1 MMVRN
6 LIKEDSNY
14 SDIIA
19 LKNGSFS
26 AFENIF
32 KKYSERI
39 FLYANRFLRNEE
51 ESKDIVQ
58 EVFLKIWKY
67 RESINENLIF
77 EAFLFTITKNTIFNI
92 HKKKQHEIAYA
103 NFVQYYLKYEF
114 GELESSIIYKDLER
128 HTLAIIE
135 QLPPQQK
142 KVFNLSRFKGF
153 SHREIAEQLSL
164 SERTV
169 EVHIRLALQ
178 FIKKTFES
186 IEPGLLNPDKN

>member
-1 MMVRN
+1 MKN
-6 LIKEDSNY
+6 TIKEDSSY
-14 SDIIA
+14 SDILA

-32 KKYSERI
+32 RKYSERI
-39 FLYANRFLRNEE
+39 FFYANRFLKNEE

-77 EAFLFTITKNTIFNI
+77 EAFIFTIAKNTIFNI

-103 NFVQYYLKYEF
+103 NFVKYYLQFEF
-114 GELESSIIYKDLER
+114 GELEASLIYKDLER
-128 HTLAIIE
+128 HTFAIIN

-142 KVFNLSRFKGF
+142 KVFNLSRFKGL
-153 SHREIAEQLSL
+153 SHKEIAEQLNL

-178 FIKKTFES
+178 FIKKTFET